1 MKVDYEKFPEI
12 PPGCQLNENKKQG
25 LYQVFREGKH
35 RSPGCTKRR
44 ESIGTIRKGVF
55 TPSKQWLLTQK
66 LAEMNERAAKAE
78 QEAAERPVDAPVPDA
93 EPDAAAAESANLL
106 SAGRHAEAAI
116 AEEAVPETAAEHC
129 DAETPLSAEPPA
141 AQADDAAGIPDA
153 AANGEEADSD
163 VSEDDPLSD
172 VMPQQ
177 DGTPESAPTSE
188 NADQPAQRPEQT
200 RERLPE
206 EKPADADAAPAV
218 SGPIPEPAPDTL
230 EIDAPALE
238 VNSPEDGEDQE
249 SPQDGFSPAH
259 LLTALY
265 LQALT
270 GSDGAAEDFVR
281 RRGAMLKEAV
291 PGMALSSLTERH
303 AADVLRFIDPKAFE
317 KTAFRLMRPVLQHA
331 FERTAV
337 QNTLSA
343 SRDSRGRVMLSISLG
358 GRSADPALLE
368 GLRVSGCA
376 MITGSDRIPN
386 RLLESLLSDGAG
398 YLIPLTGAHA
408 VKAAGQLFNRSRPRP
423 ISDEEAGEVSET
435 GETRR
440 SLALLLG
447 TSLNP
452 AFRERWPGSE
462 TGTVI
467 RLRTEKAVSGFSR
480 TAANDRFFVTTLP
493 LRDDLLGTIA
503 ALAAEAAADG
513 AEERLVIRDVFR
525 DDRLADADPTV
536 TACRLALRA
545 SARAMLE
552 ENRLTQLGSGAAESM
567 LSLRAQP
574 LRCFD
579 VKDALE
585 CLGRALGL
593 C

>member
-66 LAEMNERAAKAE
+66 LAEINDRETKAE
-78 QEAAERPVDAPVPDA
+78 EAAELAKAAASDAVSSVSPAGETACVTSADAAEAGKAAADPTDPRADENPAASEIPVP
-93 EPDAAAAESANLL
+93 
-106 SAGRHAEAAI
+106 
-116 AEEAVPETAAEHC
+116 EEDRA
-129 DAETPLSAEPPA
+129 L
-141 AQADDAAGIPDA
+141 
-153 AANGEEADSD
+153 
-163 VSEDDPLSD
+163 
-172 VMPQQ
+172 
-177 DGTPESAPTSE
+177 TPESGCAAGDSTAS
-188 NADQPAQRPEQT
+188 PET
-200 RERLPE
+200 PSDAVT
-206 EKPADADAAPAV
+206 PADSIHHDEAGSETEPQAGGAALPAETLADTVPADGAPV
-218 SGPIPEPAPDTL
+218 SD
-230 EIDAPALE
+230 ALE
-238 VNSPEDGEDQE
+238 VPAPAGDDDHETAPEGL
-249 SPQDGFSPAH
+249 SPAH

-270 GSDGAAEDFVR
+270 GSDGSAEDFVR

-291 PGMALSSLTERH
+291 PGISLSALTERH
-303 AADVLRFIDPKAFE
+303 AAEVLRFIDPKSFE
-317 KTAFRLMRPVLQHA
+317 KTAFRLIRPVLLHA
-331 FERTAV
+331 FERTAAESA
-337 QNTLSA
+337 LSL
-343 SRDSRGRVMLSISLG
+343 SRDCRGRFMLSIGLS

-368 GLRVSGCA
+368 GFRVTGCV
-376 MITGSDRIPN
+376 MTTGAQCVPN
-386 RLLESLLSDGAG
+386 RLLESLLADGAG

-408 VKAAGQLFNRSRPRP
+408 VKAASQLFNRSRSRP
-423 ISDEEAGEVSET
+423 VSDEEAGEASET

-452 AFRERWPGSE
+452 AFRERWPGVE

-467 RLRTEKAVSGFSR
+467 RLRTER
-480 TAANDRFFVTTLP
+480 AAPAFGRAAADDRFFVTTLP

-513 AEERLVIRDVFR
+513 AEDRLVIRDVFR

>member
-66 LAEMNERAAKAE
+66 LAEISEKEAKAE
-78 QEAAERPVDAPVPDA
+78 EAAELVRADAASDA
-93 EPDAAAAESANLL
+93 EPAVSPLEETPCVPAADAAEAKGAAEEPAAPCAAENPAAAETPAPDSDDAF
-106 SAGRHAEAAI
+106 I
-116 AEEAVPETAAEHC
+116 PESDCAAEGC
-129 DAETPLSAEPPA
+129 SASSESSSDAGAPADGSHHGEAGSETEPQAGDAARPEETP
-141 AQADDAAGIPDA
+141 ADTA
-153 AANGEEADSD
+153 
-163 VSEDDPLSD
+163 
-172 VMPQQ
+172 
-177 DGTPESAPTSE
+177 
-188 NADQPAQRPEQT
+188 
-200 RERLPE
+200 
-206 EKPADADAAPAV
+206 PADA
-218 SGPIPEPAPDTL
+218 EPTSD
-230 EIDAPALE
+230 ALE
-238 VNSPEDGEDQE
+238 VPAPTGNEDGLAARE
-249 SPQDGFSPAH
+249 GLSPAH

-270 GSDGAAEDFVR
+270 GSDGSTEDFVR

-291 PGMALSSLTERH
+291 PGLSLAALTERH
-303 AADVLRFIDPKAFE
+303 AADVLRFIDPKTFE
-317 KTAFRLMRPVLQHA
+317 QTAFRLIRPVLQHA
-331 FERTAV
+331 FERTAAE
-337 QNTLSA
+337 SA
-343 SRDSRGRVMLSISLG
+343 LGVSRDGRGRALLRFKLSG
-358 GRSADPALLE
+358 QSADPSLIE
-368 GLRVSGCA
+368 GFRVNGCV
-376 MITGSDRIPN
+376 MTTGSARIPN
-386 RLLESLLSDGAG
+386 RLLESLLADGAG

-423 ISDEEAGEVSET
+423 VSDEEAGEAADT
-435 GETRR
+435 GESRR

-452 AFRERWPGSE
+452 AFRERWPGAE

-467 RLRTEKAVSGFSR
+467 RMRTEKAVSGFSR
-480 TAANDRFFVTTLP
+480 AAADDRFFVTTLP

-503 ALAAEAAADG
+503 ALAAEASADG
-513 AEERLVIRDVFR
+513 AEDRLVIRDVFR

-536 TACRLALRA
+536 TACRLALRG